1 MMERRKSLMRNPY
14 LETPGRSPGP
24 QRHNQAGVT
33 LLELMIVVTVV
44 GILGLI
50 AIPNYR
56 QYTMRTH
63 RTEAK
68 AALLKLAAN
77 QERFYLQNRTYS
89 AAVDNTVGF
98 PSAASE
104 NGTYA
109 LTIATNAGWTLD
121 YTATAT
127 PVAGGGPGGIDQSGD
142 GDCTSFSITST
153 GQRTATGAKA
163 QKCW

>member
-1 MMERRKSLMRNPY
+1 MHNPD
-14 LETPGRSPGP
+14 LETPGRSPAP
-24 QRHNQAGVT
+24 RRHSQTGVT
-33 LLELMIVVTVV
+33 LIELMAVVTVI

-68 AALLKLAAN
+68 AALLRLAQN

-89 AAVDNTVGF
+89 AAVDNSVGF

-104 NGTYA
+104 NGVYS
-109 LTIATNAGWTLD
+109 LTLATNAGWTLD

-127 PVAGGGPGGIDQSGD
+127 PVAGGGTTGIDQSGD
-142 GDCTSFSITST
+142 VDCTSFSITST

-163 QKCW
+163 ARCW